1 MLHRSHPPASS
12 ADQRRRW
19 REQKRRRRARE
30 NAHEMTCTVV
40 IGEAVIT
47 MLIGLAWLSDQDSE
61 NREKVGKAISRM
73 LRASADAAS

>member
-1 MLHRSHPPASS
+1 
-12 ADQRRRW
+12 
-19 REQKRRRRARE
+19 
-30 NAHEMTCTVV
+30 V